1 MHPAQT
7 TRLASL
13 LRIVLTFGVL
23 AVLLLPAA
31 RTNTPLGF
39 VPMWLI
45 AMPASAL
52 WPCARSMPG
61 GCAPAEQAVIA

>member
-7 TRLASL
+7 ARVAST
-13 LRIVLTFGVL
+13 LRILLTLGVL

-31 RTNTPLGF
+31 RGNSAMGFLPL
-39 VPMWLI
+39 WLI

-52 WPCARSMPG
+52 WALRRVRAG
-61 GCAPAEQAVIA
+61 

>member
-39 VPMWLI
+39 LPMWLI

-52 WPCARSMPG
+52 WALRRVHARWVR
-61 GCAPAEQAVIA
+61 AR

>member
-13 LRIVLTFGVL
+13 LRILLTIGVL

-31 RTNTPLGF
+31 RANTPVGF
-39 VPMWLI
+39 LPMWLI
-45 AMPASAL
+45 AMPASVLWAL
-52 WPCARSMPG
+52 RRVHANRVRAR
-61 GCAPAEQAVIA
+61 

>member
-13 LRIVLTFGVL
+13 LRILLTIGVL

-31 RTNTPLGF
+31 RANTPVGF
-39 VPMWLI
+39 LPMWLI
-45 AMPASAL
+45 AMPASVL
-52 WPCARSMPG
+52 W
-61 GCAPAEQAVIA
+61 APAPGPRQPGARPLSRP

>member
-13 LRIVLTFGVL
+13 LRIAPHLIGVL

-31 RTNTPLGF
+31 RAQHTRRLAAAVADRHARERALGAAPRPRPAGARPLSR
-39 VPMWLI
+39 P
-45 AMPASAL
+45 
-52 WPCARSMPG
+52 
-61 GCAPAEQAVIA
+61 

>member
-23 AVLLLPAA
+23 AVLLLPPHAP
-31 RTNTPLGF
+31 THPS
-39 VPMWLI
+39 
-45 AMPASAL
+45 ASSR
-52 WPCARSMPG
+52 CG
-61 GCAPAEQAVIA
+61 

>member
-1 MHPAQT
+1 MHHAQI

-13 LRIVLTFGVL
+13 LRIALTVGVL

-31 RTNTPLGF
+31 RDNTPLGF
-39 VPMWLI
+39 LPLWLI

-52 WPCARSMPG
+52 WALRRVRAG
-61 GCAPAEQAVIA
+61 

>member
-13 LRIVLTFGVL
+13 LRILLTFGVL
-23 AVLLLPAA
+23 AVVLLPAA
-31 RTNTPLGF
+31 RTNTPVGF
-39 VPMWLI
+39 VPLWLI

-52 WPCARSMPG
+52 WALRRVHALRAR
-61 GCAPAEQAVIA
+61 AR

>member
-13 LRIVLTFGVL
+13 LRILLTIGVL

-31 RTNTPLGF
+31 RANTPVGF
-39 VPMWLI
+39 LPMWLI
-45 AMPASAL
+45 VMPASAL
-52 WPCARSMPG
+52 WALHRVHARWVR
-61 GCAPAEQAVIA
+61 AR

>member
-13 LRIVLTFGVL
+13 LRIVLTLGVL

-31 RTNTPLGF
+31 RGNTSLGF
-39 VPMWLI
+39 LPLWLI

-52 WPCARSMPG
+52 WALRRVRAGWVRAR
-61 GCAPAEQAVIA
+61 

>member
-13 LRIVLTFGVL
+13 LRIVLTVGVL

-39 VPMWLI
+39 LPLWLI
-45 AMPASAL
+45 VMPASAL
-52 WPCARSMPG
+52 WALRRVHVRWAHAR
-61 GCAPAEQAVIA
+61 

>member
-13 LRIVLTFGVL
+13 LRILLTFGVL
-23 AVLLLPAA
+23 AVVLLPAA
-31 RTNTPLGF
+31 RTNTPVGF
-39 VPMWLI
+39 VPLWLI

-52 WPCARSMPG
+52 WALRRVHAQRAR
-61 GCAPAEQAVIA
+61 AR